1 MVSKFLLP
9 VKSGHWT
16 ASPFLRFYRV
26 VGEVL
31 DVVRVLHE
39 RRDIEA
45 ILIAH

>member
-1 MVSKFLLP
+1 MRRSSGKSELFRADFL
-9 VKSGHWT
+9 V
-16 ASPFLRFYRV
+16 FYQV

-45 ILIAH
+45 SLITH